1 MAKRVCVCVCVTRAN
16 TCRRNEKKKKGRR
29 KEHEFNYMAV
39 RERRIK
45 RGQIKVI
52 IAFVSRI
59 AAINGNFT
67 VNLTRF
73 YRDCNAGKR
82 RARIFS

>member
-1 MAKRVCVCVCVTRAN
+1 
-16 TCRRNEKKKKGRR
+16 
-29 KEHEFNYMAV
+29 MAV